1 MTADGCSNVL
11 PDLEL
16 IIGWLVAS
24 LLLHQA
30 EKWSLVTH
38 RKTLSER
45 VGWNFVLLVKKTSN
59 PKSPLRWGYSQL
71 LPLKS
76 QLSHSFP
83 LNFFLLC
90 LPPPFPAPVLILK
103 SSFFFKIFFL
113 CGSFLK
119 FSLNLLQYCFCHSYS
134 GLLALRH
141 VGSYLWDQELK
152 PPPHWKAKSQPLN
165 HQGSPTNLFFKWA
178 VI

>member
-38 RKTLSER
+38 QKTLSER

-90 LPPPFPAPVLILK
+90 IPPPFPAPVLILK
-103 SSFFFKIFFL
+103 SSIFFKIFFNVDHFKIL
-113 CGSFLK
+113 IEFVTVLFLP
-119 FSLNLLQYCFCHSYS
+119 FILWPFGLEACRILSLRLGIEITPSLESE
-134 GLLALRH
+134 
-141 VGSYLWDQELK
+141 VPTTE
-152 PPPHWKAKSQPLN
+152 PPRKS
-165 HQGSPTNLFFKWA
+165 HKSVF
-178 VI
+178 